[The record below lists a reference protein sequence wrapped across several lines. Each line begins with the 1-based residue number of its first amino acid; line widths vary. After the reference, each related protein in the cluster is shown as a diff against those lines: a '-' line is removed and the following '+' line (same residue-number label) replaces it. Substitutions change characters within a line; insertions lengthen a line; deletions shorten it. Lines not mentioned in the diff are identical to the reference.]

1 MKKLAIL
8 FALLCVIC
16 LLAACDKDPV
26 PSQTPSSVPATKPS
40 ATQPMETT
48 QPIETTQPP
57 HEHTWVDATCTAPKT
72 CSSCGAVEGQPKDH
86 SWDEG
91 KVTAEATEDAD
102 GEKLHTCTLCGET
115 KTVVIPALG
124 HTHSYEAKVTKPTCT
139 DAGYT
144 THTCRCGDSYVSD
157 EVAAK
162 GHDWKKADCTS
173 PKTCK
178 TCGATEG
185 AAKGHD
191 WKAADCTAPKTCKTC
206 GATEG
211 AAKGHDWKAADCTS
225 PKTCKTCGAT
235 EGSAKGHDWK
245 AADCTS
251 PKTCKICGATEG
263 SAKGHDWKAAD
274 CTAPKT
280 CKTCGAVEGSAKGH
294 DWKAADCTSPK
305 TCKTCGAVEGSAKG
319 HDWKAA
325 DCTSPKTC
333 KTCGATE
340 GSAKGHDWK
349 AADCTSPK
357 TCKTCGKTEGTT
369 SSHSWQEA
377 SCEKPRHC
385 SICGAT
391 EGAALGHEW
400 TLFACESWMKCSR
413 CGEFGGEYV
422 HHNWDE
428 NGMCTVCLYTNCALY
443 GHEYFYNRCF
453 YCKGYDE
460 ESTAMAQA
468 LLPQIV
474 TPGMSEYETVK
485 AIHDYI
491 VNNTQYDYDRLLND
505 TVPDIS
511 HSPLGV
517 LQYGVAVCQGY
528 AYAFE
533 LLCDLSGIEC
543 DFVGGVAG
551 GGGHAWNQVKV
562 DGKWYNVDTTW
573 DDPIYFL
580 NGVRVPYLSYDYF
593 LVSDDVLYQDHSTDS
608 AQHICTESYPK
619 P

>member
-1 MKKLAIL
+1 MKKLVV
-8 FALLCVIC
+8 LL
-16 LLAACDKDPV
+16 LLLSLLLVLGACGDDQTV
-26 PSQTPSSVPATKPS
+26 PTEPA
-40 ATQPMETT
+40 ATQGQTQTNPHETLPT
-48 QPIETTQPP
+48 TVPTEPTTVPTQPP

-72 CSSCGAVEGQPKDH
+72 CATCGTVEGNPKDH
-86 SWDEG
+86 SWDVG
-91 KVTAEATEDAD
+91 TVTVEATEEAE
-102 GEKLHTCTLCGET
+102 GEKRHACTACGAT

-124 HTHSYEAKVTKPTCT
+124 HTHAYEAKVTKPTCT
-139 DAGYT
+139 EAGYT

-157 EVAAK
+157 EV
-162 GHDWKKADCTS
+162 
-173 PKTCK
+173 
-178 TCGATEG
+178 
-185 AAKGHD
+185 
-191 WKAADCTAPKTCKTC
+191 
-206 GATEG
+206 

-235 EGSAKGHDWK
+235 EGSAKGHDWM
-245 AADCTS
+245 
-251 PKTCKICGATEG
+251 
-263 SAKGHDWKAAD
+263 
-274 CTAPKT
+274 
-280 CKTCGAVEGSAKGH
+280 
-294 DWKAADCTSPK
+294 AADCTSPK
-305 TCKTCGAVEGSAKG
+305 TCKTCGATEGSVKGHDWKAADCATPKTCKTCGATEGSAKG
-319 HDWKAA
+319 HDWKKA

-349 AADCTSPK
+349 SANCTSPK
-357 TCKTCGKTEGTT
+357 TCKTCGATEGSAKGHDWKSADCASPKTCKTCGATEGSAKGHDWKKADCTAPKTCKTCGATEGTVT
-369 SSHSWQEA
+369 GHTWQEA
-377 SCEKPRHC
+377 SCTKPKRC
-385 SICGAT
+385 SGCGAT
-391 EGAALGHEW
+391 EGAALGHNW
-400 TLFACESWMKCSR
+400 TIYACESWMKCSR
-413 CGEFGGEYV
+413 CGEYGGEYV
-422 HHNWDE
+422 HHSWNE
-428 NGMCTVCLYTNCALY
+428 YGMCTMCLYTNCEIY

-453 YCKGYDE
+453 YCKCYDE
-460 ESTAMAQA
+460 ECIAMAEA

-474 TPGMSEYETVK
+474 TAQMSEYEMVK

-491 VNNTQYDYDRLLND
+491 VNNTQYDYDRLLNG

-573 DDPIYFL
+573 DDPIYYF
-580 NGVRVPYLSYDYF
+580 NGVLTPYLSYDSF
-593 LVSDDVLYQDHSTDS
+593 LVSDAVLYQDHVTED
-608 AQHICTESYPK
+608 AQHVCTESYPM

>member
-1 MKKLAIL
+1 MKKRVV
-8 FALLCVIC
+8 LL
-16 LLAACDKDPV
+16 LLLSLLLVLGACGDDQTVPTEPAATHG
-26 PSQTPSSVPATKPS
+26 QTPTNPYE
-40 ATQPMETT
+40 TQPTT
-48 QPIETTQPP
+48 VPTEPKTVPTQPP

-86 SWDEG
+86 SWDAG
-91 KVTAEATEDAD
+91 TVTVEPTEEAE
-102 GEKLHTCTLCGET
+102 GEKRHACTACGAT

-162 GHDWKKADCTS
+162 GHDWKKADCTT

-178 TCGATEG
+178 TYGTTEG

-191 WKAADCTAPKTCKTC
+191 WKAADCATPKN
-206 GATEG
+206 
-211 AAKGHDWKAADCTS
+211 
-225 PKTCKTCGAT
+225 CKTCGAT

-245 AADCTS
+245 AADCT
-251 PKTCKICGATEG
+251 T
-263 SAKGHDWKAAD
+263 
-274 CTAPKT
+274 
-280 CKTCGAVEGSAKGH
+280 
-294 DWKAADCTSPK
+294 
-305 TCKTCGAVEGSAKG
+305 
-319 HDWKAA
+319 
-325 DCTSPKTC
+325 PKTC

-340 GSAKGHDWK
+340 GTVTGH
-349 AADCTSPK
+349 T
-357 TCKTCGKTEGTT
+357 
-369 SSHSWQEA
+369 WQEA
-377 SCEKPRHC
+377 NCTKPKRC
-385 SICGAT
+385 SGCGAT
-391 EGAALGHEW
+391 EGAALGHNW
-400 TLFACESWMKCSR
+400 TIYACESWMKCSR
-413 CGEFGGEYV
+413 CGEPGGEYV
-422 HHNWDE
+422 HHSWNE
-428 NGMCTVCLYTNCALY
+428 YGMCTMCLYTNCEIY

-453 YCKGYDE
+453 YCKCYDE
-460 ESTAMAQA
+460 ECIAMAEA

-491 VNNTQYDYDRLLND
+491 VNNTQYDYDRLLNG

-543 DFVGGVAG
+543 EFVGGVAG

-562 DGKWYNVDTTW
+562 DGKWYNIDVTW
-573 DDPIYFL
+573 DDPIYYF
-580 NGVRVPYLSYDYF
+580 NGVLTPYLSYDYF
-593 LVSDDVLYQDHSTDS
+593 LVSDAVLYQDHVTED
-608 AQHICTESYPK
+608 AQHVCTESYPM